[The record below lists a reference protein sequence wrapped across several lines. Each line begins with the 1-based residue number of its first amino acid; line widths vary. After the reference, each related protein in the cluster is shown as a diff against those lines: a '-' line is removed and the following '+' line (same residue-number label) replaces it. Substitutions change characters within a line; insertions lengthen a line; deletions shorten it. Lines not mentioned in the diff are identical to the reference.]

1 MENCSQK
8 ILIVEDDILLASVQR
23 RMLQKMGYKVIG
35 MIDNGKDALEKVKTA
50 GPDLILMDLNING
63 PWDGIETMHKIN
75 EEVPTPVIFLSGTG
89 DLSIQKKAEKIGRAH
104 FLTKPVKMNELEKA
118 LQCVLKDVKV
128 A

>member
-1 MENCSQK
+1 MENCSKK
-8 ILIVEDDILLASVQR
+8 ILIVEDNLLLASVQCR
-23 RMLQKMGYKVIG
+23 LLQKMGHDVIG
-35 MIDNGKDALEKVKTA
+35 STDNGQDALEKVKTDA
-50 GPDLILMDLNING
+50 PDLILMDLNIKG

-118 LQCVLKDVKV
+118 LQCVLKDIKV